1 MMEPL
6 EKAAVLMTLMKR
18 LGQIMDHER
27 ALLNS
32 LRLEDLKELQE
43 EKSALAEAY
52 ELEMQRLRTTPET
65 FANLDEGVR
74 EQIEE
79 AMRRFQAASQANL
92 QALAAAQTVV
102 DKVVRNIADGL
113 ARHRR
118 GPCYQASGA
127 AAAPP
132 PSGQVISVAFDRKL

>member
-6 EKAAVLMTLMKR
+6 EKAAILMTLMKR

-27 ALLNS
+27 ALLTS

-43 EKSALAEAY
+43 EKAALAEAY
-52 ELEMQRLRTTPET
+52 ELEMQRLRTAPET
-65 FANLDEGVR
+65 FAALDDGVR
-74 EQIEE
+74 EQMEN

-113 ARHRR
+113 ARLKR
-118 GPCYQASGA
+118 GPCYQASGMA
-127 AAAPP
+127 AAQPS
-132 PSGQVISVAFDRKL
+132 SGQVISVAFNRKL